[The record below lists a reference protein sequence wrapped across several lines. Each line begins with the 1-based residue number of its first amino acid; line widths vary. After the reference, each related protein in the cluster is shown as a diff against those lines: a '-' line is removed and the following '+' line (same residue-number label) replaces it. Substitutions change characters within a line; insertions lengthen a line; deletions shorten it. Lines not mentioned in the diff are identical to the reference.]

1 MSPSPF
7 LHFSPIALRRL
18 LTLYFVIAFLSYGCG
33 TPYQNA
39 KYPFYH
45 NHDIVVM
52 DDIIQEG
59 KTTKDEVLR
68 QLGRPTI
75 DTNDTLGRK
84 KWIYLSDPYR
94 GSEVRLDVIF
104 DKDGVVVDH
113 RLDSGDGGGEQ
124 NPL

>member
-1 MSPSPF
+1 
-7 LHFSPIALRRL
+7 
-18 LTLYFVIAFLSYGCG
+18 
-33 TPYQNA
+33 
-39 KYPFYH
+39 
-45 NHDIVVM
+45 M